1 MTPTE
6 HQGQVTSAPLHPC
19 TPVPVH
25 FCTPAPQRGR
35 EPFLWPSLNPER
47 TEQKRVG
54 TTRAVT
60 PRRNTMN
67 GRMKSE
73 VLPVSDSTIHEL
85 IMEGGKSQ
93 EGQYCPFLQTSY
105 TIQVKFQYLLRQRF
119 LANSNS
125 YFCSQLSHD
134 HNLNNTPKEHTHTN
148 TNTDYQRREML

>member
-1 MTPTE
+1 MREVHNP
-6 HQGQVTSAPLHPC
+6 HWAPRSGNICTLHPC
-19 TPVPVH
+19 TPVRQG
-25 FCTPAPQRGR
+25 TI
-35 EPFLWPSLNPER
+35 SLAILFPERR

-93 EGQYCPFLQTSY
+93 EGQYCSFLQTSY
-105 TIQVKFQYLLRQRF
+105 TIQVKFQYLLGQLTVRL

-125 YFCSQLSHD
+125 YFCSQLSYD

-148 TNTDYQRREML
+148 TNTEYQRRETL